1 MRARRTMALVV
12 ATAAVLFA
20 LTGCSSD
27 GSDGADD
34 GGSSGTTAA
43 TDDTSGG
50 GDTGG
55 GESTPSGS
63 ASGTLTLDGEEIE
76 LSGGLCYLEEQPAAA
91 GGGSIEATAQASGTD
106 ADGDEVMID
115 FTRFSADN
123 QFAGDDVSLTIGD
136 PFSPDA
142 RSLSGTSDAGTVSI
156 DGSTVSASDFEVSE
170 DLADTVFISFTI
182 EC

>member
-1 MRARRTMALVV
+1 MRARRMLAMASV
-12 ATAAVLFA
+12 AVLLTAA
-20 LTGCSSD
+20 GCSSD
-27 GSDGADD
+27 SSDGADD
-34 GGSSGTTAA
+34 SGSGDATAA
-43 TDDTSGG
+43 DSGDSG
-50 GDTGG
+50 STADAGPTGG
-55 GESTPSGS
+55 

-76 LSGGLCYLEEQPAAA
+76 LTGGQCYLEEQPAAA
-91 GGGSIEATAQASGTD
+91 GGGSIEATAQADGTD
-106 ADGDEVMID
+106 ADGDPILID

>member
-20 LTGCSSD
+20 LAGCSSD

-43 TDDTSGG
+43 TDDTS
-50 GDTGG
+50 GG